1 MSSVPSIGTG
11 SPICS
16 EGAWTSRNR
25 KSTQRTNARDCGVGG
40 RAPPHPTPI
49 GAHFTLPV
57 ARLGNFGL
65 PMVTVSIPLPLDSP
79 RGQMTGWRGA
89 SWRFP
94 RAWGEGRRCQPP
106 GPSPILFAS
115 KFLSNTF
122 WGFPQPPTP
131 DLSWQ
136 VWVPLFLPWE
146 GLEQDRKLGVF
157 RALCTGA
164 WAPSGHGTFLGPG
177 NGASSVPQTCTA
189 SSPPPPRL
197 CSLPSLPF
205 WNGDWGR
212 RCHSHRGLRGG
223 PLLGSSRTWD
233 GSRPWGLSPA
243 LAES

>member
-1 MSSVPSIGTG
+1 MSSAPSIGTG

-25 KSTQRTNARDCGVGG
+25 KPTQRMNARDCGVGG

-65 PMVTVSIPLPLDSP
+65 PMVTMSIPMPLDSP

-157 RALCTGA
+157 RAQGRGVGSFRAWHLSRAWQWGVLCT
-164 WAPSGHGTFLGPG
+164 PDLHCFTP
-177 NGASSVPQTCTA
+177 T
-189 SSPPPPRL
+189 PPRL

-212 RCHSHRGLRGG
+212 RCHSHQGLRGG